1 MSLVDRG
8 LFPGGVEL
16 CFLPKGHTHNEMDQ
30 HASRV
35 SIGVRKRDVFNRDQ
49 LMERLALCYKG
60 LAVERIQHVAD
71 TKAWLNP
78 GIGANQIRN
87 WTKSQFRFLHGIST
101 RRFFRIARD
110 QSTGRLEVR
119 FKEEA
124 TNEDWSE
131 PWFPLKN
138 PDGPV
143 KLDPAKRG
151 LNAIRPLAPARKKL
165 IRSHVEGCMPRVPYE
180 FREVLQDNLKMC
192 LEQTPVEFHWRDGG
206 KFKQESADVE
216 FYEHV
221 ADADAIEFQRPPGVY
236 DNPLRP
242 GFNPDGPG
250 FLLVGNFVA
259 VVDRPWYHAPTTKV
273 GFRVGKIITVD
284 KGEKKIGVRWFT
296 SGGGANIHTVHW
308 RPYIGQAKDVI
319 VPLSDL
325 LMTFRTNGFTPVNML
340 LTAAIRKCIL
350 YKLRSSN
357 TLCLL
362 FFILSACVLTL
373 LCLFCRRVFA
383 GQEEMSQARE
393 REVLSGLNF
402 NATSIEEY
410 LADVGENKQ
419 DEELALEAL
428 SRDRL
433 ENFTAVLLER
443 LKRRAARQAAAAVGA
458 TSSSSLSSPS
468 SSSPVAASSLSS
480 SSSSSLP
487 GDGDDSD
494 DGSDDENNGQDWIC
508 ICGFQAKNKSGF
520 TRHTRACD
528 DWALAN
534 EDEEDA
540 LRRDP
545 PADLGTGAAVVD
557 TVNIVYQPRRPA
569 ARLRDPTAGQEPPLS
584 VLSVT
589 DTAAGD
595 LGSGLGGVYQSN
607 ILTHGRR
614 RGKKRSNNE

>member
-1 MSLVDRG
+1 
-8 LFPGGVEL
+8 
-16 CFLPKGHTHNEMDQ
+16 
-30 HASRV
+30 
-35 SIGVRKRDVFNRDQ
+35 
-49 LMERLALCYKG
+49 
-60 LAVERIQHVAD
+60 
-71 TKAWLNP
+71 
-78 GIGANQIRN
+78 
-87 WTKSQFRFLHGIST
+87 
-101 RRFFRIARD
+101 
-110 QSTGRLEVR
+110 
-119 FKEEA
+119 
-124 TNEDWSE
+124 
-131 PWFPLKN
+131 
-138 PDGPV
+138 
-143 KLDPAKRG
+143 
-151 LNAIRPLAPARKKL
+151 
-165 IRSHVEGCMPRVPYE
+165 
-180 FREVLQDNLKMC
+180 
-192 LEQTPVEFHWRDGG
+192 
-206 KFKQESADVE
+206 
-216 FYEHV
+216 
-221 ADADAIEFQRPPGVY
+221 
-236 DNPLRP
+236 
-242 GFNPDGPG
+242 
-250 FLLVGNFVA
+250 
-259 VVDRPWYHAPTTKV
+259 
-273 GFRVGKIITVD
+273 
-284 KGEKKIGVRWFT
+284 
-296 SGGGANIHTVHW
+296 
-308 RPYIGQAKDVI
+308 
-319 VPLSDL
+319 
-325 LMTFRTNGFTPVNML
+325 
-340 LTAAIRKCIL
+340 
-350 YKLRSSN
+350 
-357 TLCLL
+357 
-362 FFILSACVLTL
+362 
-373 LCLFCRRVFA
+373 
-383 GQEEMSQARE
+383 MSQARE

-494 DGSDDENNGQDWIC
+494 DGSDDENNGQDRIC

-520 TRHTRACD
+520 TRHTRACE

-569 ARLRDPTAGQEPPLS
+569 ARLRDPTAGQEPPRS

-595 LGSGLGGVYQSN
+595 LGTGLGGVYQSN